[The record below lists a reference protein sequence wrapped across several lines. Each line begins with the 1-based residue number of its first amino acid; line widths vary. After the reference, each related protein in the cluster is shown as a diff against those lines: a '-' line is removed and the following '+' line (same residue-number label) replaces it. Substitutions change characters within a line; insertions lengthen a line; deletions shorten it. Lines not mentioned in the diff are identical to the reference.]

1 MENKKNNLIKQANWH
16 NVYCAIDEKGNTY
29 ELENIIIYSENGVL
43 LETDRGW
50 FGDNNNLGDIAIG
63 TIKRRLKKD
72 FSRKENFIT
81 KEEKK
86 SYRIDNKYTLYIYYK
101 NINCNF
107 IGYSIDSLFLKTN
120 FTILDNYKI
129 DDVIGFTE
137 NKSNGIAYSDEL
149 KQAYEKVNSYNF
161 EHHPEE
167 LEKAIKLIRKKQKE
181 YKKALEEEEN
191 YTLKDY
197 KKMIKISSDA
207 TDSYYI
213 INNIK
218 QTFDADIE
226 EMEALR

>member
-1 MENKKNNLIKQANWH
+1 MENVKTNLVKQNEWY
-16 NVYCAIDEKGNTY
+16 NSYVAIDEKGNCY

-50 FGDNNNLGDIAIG
+50 FGDNNKLGNISIG
-63 TIKRRLKKD
+63 TIKRRMKRD
-72 FSRKENFIT
+72 FSRKENFII

-86 SYRIDNKYTLYIYYK
+86 SYRIDNKHTLYIYYK

-129 DDVIGFTE
+129 DDVIGFTK
-137 NKSNGIAYSDEL
+137 NKSNNIVYSNEL
-149 KQAYEKVNSYNF
+149 KAAFEKINSYNF
-161 EHHPEE
+161 ERHPEE
-167 LEKAIKLIRKKQKE
+167 LEKAIKLIREKQKE
-181 YKKALEEEEN
+181 YKKAIEEEEN

-197 KKMIKISSDA
+197 RKMIRVSADA
-207 TDSYYI
+207 IDPYDI

-218 QTFDADIE
+218 QTFGADIE
-226 EMEALR
+226 EMEATK

>member
-1 MENKKNNLIKQANWH
+1 MENVKINLVKQNEWY
-16 NVYCAIDEKGNTY
+16 NSYNAIDEKGNCY

-50 FGDNNNLGDIAIG
+50 FGDNNRLGDVAIG
-63 TIKRRLKKD
+63 TIKRRMKRDFLK
-72 FSRKENFIT
+72 RENFII

-86 SYRIDNKYTLYIYYK
+86 SYRIDHNYTLYVYYK

-107 IGYSIDSLFLKTN
+107 IGYSIDSLFLRTN
-120 FTILDNYKI
+120 FTILNNYKI
-129 DDVIGFTE
+129 DDVIGFVK

-149 KQAYEKVNSYNF
+149 KEAYEKVDSYNF
-161 EHHPEE
+161 QYHPEE
-167 LEKAIKLIRKKQKE
+167 LEKAIKLIREKQKE

-197 KKMIKISSDA
+197 KKMIRPSAEGIDA
-207 TDSYYI
+207 YYI

-218 QTFDADIE
+218 QTFGADIE
-226 EMEALR
+226 ELEVIK

>member
-1 MENKKNNLIKQANWH
+1 MENVKMNLIKQLYLNTY
-16 NVYCAIDEKGNTY
+16 NAIDEKGNAY

-43 LETDRGW
+43 LETDCGW
-50 FGDNNNLGDIAIG
+50 FGDNNRLGDVAIG
-63 TIKRRLKKD
+63 TIKRRMKCD
-72 FSRKENFIT
+72 FSRKENFII

-86 SYRIDNKYTLYIYYK
+86 NYRIDNKYTLYIYYK

-129 DDVIGFTE
+129 DDVIGSVK
-137 NKSNGIAYSDEL
+137 NKSNAIAYSDEL
-149 KQAYEKVNSYNF
+149 KEAYKKVDSYNF
-161 EHHPEE
+161 KYHPEE
-167 LEKAIKLIRKKQKE
+167 LEKAIKLIREKQKE

-197 KKMIKISSDA
+197 KKMIRVSSDSI
-207 TDSYYI
+207 DPYYI
-213 INNIK
+213 INTIK

-226 EMEALR
+226 EMEAIK

>member
-1 MENKKNNLIKQANWH
+1 MENKKNNLLKQADWY
-16 NVYCAIDEKGNTY
+16 NVYCAIDEKGNAY
-29 ELENIIIYSENGVL
+29 ELENIIIYSDWGVL

-50 FGDNNNLGDIAIG
+50 FGYNNNLGDVAIG
-63 TIKRRLKKD
+63 TIKRMMKKD
-72 FSRKENFIT
+72 FSRKENFII

-107 IGYSIDSLFLKTN
+107 IGYSIDSLFLSTN

-129 DDVIGFTE
+129 DDVIGFTK
-137 NKSNGIAYSDEL
+137 NKSDSIAYSDEL
-149 KQAYEKVNSYNF
+149 KEAYKKIDSYNF

-167 LEKAIKLIRKKQKE
+167 LEKAIKLIREKQKQ

-197 KKMIKISSDA
+197 KKMIKPS
-207 TDSYYI
+207 TDGIDPYYI
-213 INNIK
+213 ITNIK
-218 QTFDADIE
+218 TTFNKDIE
-226 EMEALR
+226 EMEALK

>member
-1 MENKKNNLIKQANWH
+1 MENKKNNLIKQADWY

-63 TIKRRLKKD
+63 TIKRRMKKD

-129 DDVIGFTE
+129 DDVIGFTK

-149 KQAYEKVNSYNF
+149 KEA
-161 EHHPEE
+161 
-167 LEKAIKLIRKKQKE
+167 
-181 YKKALEEEEN
+181 YKKWILITSN
-191 YTLKDY
+191 IIQKNLK
-197 KKMIKISSDA
+197 K
-207 TDSYYI
+207 
-213 INNIK
+213 
-218 QTFDADIE
+218 
-226 EMEALR
+226 L

>member
-1 MENKKNNLIKQANWH
+1 MENKKNNLLKQVAWY
-16 NVYCAIDEKGNTY
+16 NVYCAIDEKGNAY
-29 ELENIIIYSENGVL
+29 ELENIIIYGDCGVL

-50 FGDNNNLGDIAIG
+50 FGDNNDLGDVAIG
-63 TIKRRLKKD
+63 TIKRRMKKD

-107 IGYSIDSLFLKTN
+107 IGYSIDPLFLRTN

-129 DDVIGFTE
+129 DDVIGFTKD
-137 NKSNGIAYSDEL
+137 KSNTIAYSEEL
-149 KQAYEKVNSYNF
+149 KEAYKKVDSYNF
-161 EHHPEE
+161 EYHPEE

-181 YKKALEEEEN
+181 YKKALEEEGN

-197 KKMIKISSDA
+197 KKMIKTSSDT
-207 TDSYYI
+207 TDPYYI

-218 QTFDADIE
+218 QTFGADIE

>member
-1 MENKKNNLIKQANWH
+1 MENKKNNLLKQAAWY
-16 NVYCAIDEKGNTY
+16 NVYCAIDEKGNSY
-29 ELENIIIYSENGVL
+29 ELENIIIYSDDGVL

-50 FGDNNNLGDIAIG
+50 FGNNNDLGDVAIG
-63 TIKRRLKKD
+63 TIKRRMKKD
-72 FSRKENFIT
+72 FSRKENFII

-129 DDVIGFTE
+129 DDVIGFTK
-137 NKSNGIAYSDEL
+137 NKSNNIVYSNEL
-149 KQAYEKVNSYNF
+149 KEAFEKINSYNF
-161 EHHPEE
+161 ERHPEE
-167 LEKAIKLIRKKQKE
+167 LEKAIKLIKEKQKQ

-197 KKMIKISSDA
+197 KKMIRPSEDGIDP
-207 TDSYYI
+207 YYI
-213 INNIK
+213 ITNIK
-218 QTFDADIE
+218 TTFGKDIE
-226 EMEALR
+226 EMEALK

>member
-1 MENKKNNLIKQANWH
+1 MENKKNNLIKQAAWY
-16 NVYCAIDEKGNTY
+16 NVYCAIDEKGNIY
-29 ELENIIIYSENGVL
+29 ELENIIIYSEAGIL

-50 FGDNNNLGDIAIG
+50 FGDNDDLGDVAIG
-63 TIKRRLKKD
+63 TIKRRMKKD

-120 FTILDNYKI
+120 FTILHNYKI
-129 DDVIGFTE
+129 DDVIGFTK
-137 NKSNGIAYSDEL
+137 NKSNSIAYSEEL
-149 KQAYEKVNSYNF
+149 KEAYKKVDSYNF
-161 EHHPEE
+161 EDHPEE
-167 LEKAIKLIRKKQKE
+167 LEKAIKVIRKKQKE

-207 TDSYYI
+207 TDPYYI

-218 QTFDADIE
+218 QAFGVDIE

>member
-1 MENKKNNLIKQANWH
+1 MENVKIKNLLTQLYLNTYN
-16 NVYCAIDEKGNTY
+16 AIDEKGNAY
-29 ELENIIIYSENGVL
+29 ELENIIIYSENGVV

-50 FGDNNNLGDIAIG
+50 FGDNNRLGDAAIG
-63 TIKRRLKKD
+63 TIKRRMKRD
-72 FSRKENFIT
+72 FSKKENFII

-86 SYRIDNKYTLYIYYK
+86 SYKIDNKYTLYIYYK

-107 IGYSIDSLFLKTN
+107 IGYSIDGLCLRTN

-129 DDVIGFTE
+129 NDVIGFLK

-149 KQAYEKVNSYNF
+149 KEAYKKVDSYNF
-161 EHHPEE
+161 QYHPEE
-167 LEKAIKLIRKKQKE
+167 LEKAIKLIREKQKE

-197 KKMIKISSDA
+197 KKMIIVSAD
-207 TDSYYI
+207 TINPYDI

-218 QTFDADIE
+218 QTFGADIE
-226 EMEALR
+226 EMEALK

>member
-1 MENKKNNLIKQANWH
+1 MENVKMNLVKQNEWY
-16 NVYCAIDEKGNTY
+16 NPYVAIDEKGNTY

-50 FGDNNNLGDIAIG
+50 FGDNNRLGDVAIG
-63 TIKRRLKKD
+63 TIKRRMKRD
-72 FSRKENFIT
+72 FSKKENFII

-107 IGYSIDSLFLKTN
+107 IGYSIDSLFLRTN

-129 DDVIGFTE
+129 DDVIGFVE

-149 KQAYEKVNSYNF
+149 KEAYTKVDSYNF
-161 EHHPEE
+161 KYYPEE
-167 LEKAIKLIRKKQKE
+167 LEKAITLIREKQKE

-197 KKMIKISSDA
+197 RKMIRPSADA
-207 TDSYYI
+207 TDPYYI

-218 QTFDADIE
+218 QTFGADIE
-226 EMEALR
+226 ELEALK

>member
-1 MENKKNNLIKQANWH
+1 MENKKINLSKQNEWY
-16 NVYCAIDEKGNTY
+16 NTYVAIDEKGNAY

-50 FGDNNNLGDIAIG
+50 FGDNNRLGDVAIG
-63 TIKRRLKKD
+63 TIKRRMKRD
-72 FSRKENFIT
+72 FSKKENFII

-86 SYRIDNKYTLYIYYK
+86 NYRIDHNYTLYIYYK

-107 IGYSIDSLFLKTN
+107 IGYSIDSLFLRTN

-129 DDVIGFTE
+129 DDVIGFTK
-137 NKSNGIAYSDEL
+137 NKSNGIAYSEEL
-149 KQAYEKVNSYNF
+149 KEAYEKVDSYNF
-161 EHHPEE
+161 QYHPEE
-167 LEKAIKLIRKKQKE
+167 LEKAIKLIGEKQKE

-197 KKMIKISSDA
+197 KKMIRLSEDGIDPY
-207 TDSYYI
+207 DI

-218 QTFDADIE
+218 RTFNADIE
-226 EMEALR
+226 ELEAIK

>member
-1 MENKKNNLIKQANWH
+1 MENKKNNLIKQTDWY
-16 NVYCAIDEKGNTY
+16 NVYCAIDEKSNGY
-29 ELENIIIYSENGVL
+29 ELENIIIYSDWGVL

-50 FGDNNNLGDIAIG
+50 FGDNNDLGNITIG
-63 TIKRRLKKD
+63 TIKRRMKRD

-86 SYRIDNKYTLYIYYK
+86 NYRIDNKYTLYIYYK

-107 IGYSIDSLFLKTN
+107 IGYSIDSLFLRTN

-129 DDVIGFTE
+129 DDVIGFTK
-137 NKSNGIAYSDEL
+137 NKSNSIAYSDEL
-149 KQAYEKVNSYNF
+149 KEAYKKIDTYNF
-161 EHHPEE
+161 ESHPEE
-167 LEKAIKLIRKKQKE
+167 LEKAIKLIREKQKQ

-197 KKMIKISSDA
+197 KKMINISSDA
-207 TDSYYI
+207 VDPYYI

-218 QTFDADIE
+218 QTFGADIE